1 MRRAGVHSEHWKTWA
16 ALAAVVLFVAADA
29 VALLNHNYIIMAVP
43 AVLLALILMVSRLE
57 LSLIGMAFLT
67 PFSVDAELL
76 QGMDLSLPVEP
87 LMMIFSLIFLVRAVL
102 ERPFGRGFFK
112 HPVTIAVLVMLGW
125 MIVTSALSQL
135 PLVSFKHTAAQMWFI
150 VPFYFGGCYVFRNRN
165 RIGQFFW
172 AYAIGLIAIILLSTM
187 KTIGHLHDLP
197 TLHHAMRPFYNDHTA
212 YGCVIALM
220 LPAAFYFIFSRDSH
234 GWNRLWWA
242 VLFGVM
248 ALGLYLSFSRAAWI
262 SLVAAVG
269 VFFAVKMGMKVK
281 WMMVVFALGVGL
293 FFTYQGDLLY
303 RMGKNNVD
311 SSADLGN
318 QVKSISNIST
328 DASNLERLNRWASAL
343 RMWEEHPVTGT
354 GAGTYQFLYAS
365 YQRSYQLSTISTNA
379 GDLGNAHS
387 EYIGPLTEQ
396 GVPGVA
402 IVVSLF
408 LLTFTTG
415 VKVYRKAKDP
425 VTRHLAL
432 AFTLSL
438 LTYYVHGCFN
448 NFLDTDKLAVPFW
461 AFTAAVVALD
471 LSSREEEKSISL

>member
-16 ALAAVVLFVAADA
+16 ALAAVVLFVVADA

-43 AVLLALILMVSRLE
+43 AVLLALVLMVSRLE

-102 ERPFGRGFFK
+102 ERPFGREFFK

-150 VPFYFGGCYVFRNRN
+150 VTFYFGGCYVFRNRN

-242 VLFGVM
+242 VLFGIM

-293 FFTYQGDLLY
+293 VYTYQGDLLY

-354 GAGTYQFLYAS
+354 GAGTGGNLWSA
-365 YQRSYQLSTISTNA
+365 L
-379 GDLGNAHS
+379 GD
-387 EYIGPLTEQ
+387 P
-396 GVPGVA
+396 
-402 IVVSLF
+402 
-408 LLTFTTG
+408 
-415 VKVYRKAKDP
+415 
-425 VTRHLAL
+425 
-432 AFTLSL
+432 
-438 LTYYVHGCFN
+438 
-448 NFLDTDKLAVPFW
+448 
-461 AFTAAVVALD
+461 
-471 LSSREEEKSISL
+471 